1 MKAPHLKAPRLRIKL
16 VAALLAV
23 ALLIIGGR
31 AVHLQIYCR
40 TWLSQRAAGE
50 YEKSLSFRG
59 KRGTIYDARGREMAV
74 SIEVPSVAAYPPRIE
89 GPAAAARTLAT
100 ALSMDVGS
108 LTDRLTDRRRFVWV
122 KRQVTP
128 RETEAVRRLQIEGID
143 FIPEHRRFYPN
154 RTLAAQL
161 IGFTGID
168 GHGLEGLE
176 FFYDRHLKGRNG
188 SVTVLR
194 DALGRGFGPDA
205 PDLSDLSG
213 NSIVLTLDRTVQFI
227 AETALAEGVREVG
240 AGSGIAIVMVPRT
253 GAILALAHYPFFNPN
268 AFDRFSRER
277 WRNRSIT
284 DAFEPGSTLK
294 IFSAAAALES
304 GGCTSETIFYC
315 EKGAYQVGD
324 AVIHDTGSHE
334 WLTLE
339 KIIQLSSNIGAVKI
353 GEMIGPEPLH
363 RTLRAFGFGEKT
375 GIDCPGET
383 AGSLAPPHRWSRIQT
398 GTIAFGHGLSVSAL
412 QLVTAVAALANDG
425 VLMKP
430 RIVQAITDSD
440 GRPVRLLEPKTVRRA
455 VSVETARTVR
465 RMMRKVVESGGTG
478 SRAALDGY
486 PVCGKTGT
494 AQKIDNKGAYAD
506 GKYSASFVGFAP
518 ADAPEVAILVVVD
531 EPVKHHYGGIAAA
544 PVFRRIAGETLNYL
558 DVPPLTDTNRLTA
571 TWQIGVDG

>member
-16 VAALLAV
+16 VAALFV
-23 ALLIIGGR
+23 MGFLIIGGR
-31 AVHLQIYCR
+31 AVHLQVYCR
-40 TWLSQRAAGE
+40 PWLSQRAAGE

-59 KRGTIYDARGREMAV
+59 KRGTIYDANGREMAV
-74 SIEVPSVAAYPPRIE
+74 SIEVPSVAAYPRRIE

-108 LTDRLTDRRRFVWV
+108 LTDQLTGRRRFVWV
-122 KRQVTP
+122 KRQITP
-128 RETEAVRRLQIEGID
+128 RETEAVRRLRIEGID
-143 FIPEHRRFYPN
+143 FIQEHRRFYPN
-154 RTLAAQL
+154 RSLAAQL

-176 FFYDRHLKGRNG
+176 FFYDRHLKGRTG

-194 DALGRGFGPDA
+194 DALGRGFGSDA
-205 PDLSDLSG
+205 PGLDNLTG

-227 AETALAEGVREVG
+227 TETALAEGVREVG
-240 AGSGIAIVMVPRT
+240 ASSGIAIVMVPRT

-304 GGCTSETIFYC
+304 GGCTPETIFYC
-315 EKGAYQVGD
+315 EKGAYQVGN

-339 KIIQLSSNIGAVKI
+339 KIIQLSSNIGAVKV

-383 AGSLAPPHRWSRIQT
+383 AGSLAPYHRWSKIHT
-398 GTIAFGHGLSVSAL
+398 GTIAFGHGLSVSAM

-430 RIVQAITDSD
+430 WIVQAITDFD
-440 GRPVRLLEPKTVRRA
+440 GRPVRRFEPETVRRA
-455 VSVETARTVR
+455 VSVETARMVR

-478 SRAALDGY
+478 TRAALTGY
-486 PVCGKTGT
+486 PACGKTGT
-494 AQKIDNKGAYAD
+494 AQKIDDRGAYAD
-506 GKYSASFVGFAP
+506 GKYIASFVGFAP
-518 ADAPEVAILVVVD
+518 ANAPEVAILVVVD
-531 EPVKHHYGGIAAA
+531 EPVKHHYGGIVAA
-544 PVFRRIAGETLNYL
+544 PVFRRIAEETLNAL
-558 DVPPLTDTNRLTA
+558 NVPPLTDTGRLTA
-571 TWQIGVDG
+571 ARETGADG